1 MKSKK
6 IIISILLVLLVII
19 GIEGMVA
26 FRAEH
31 RYYAAMLLSWKNFAL
46 IISAAL
52 AGFFPLRYVLKREK
66 LSFKGL
72 ILNL

>member
-6 IIISILLVLLVII
+6 IIIGILLVLLVII
-19 GIEGMVA
+19 GIEGMIA

-31 RYYAAMLLSWKNFAL
+31 RYYGAMLLSWKNFAL

-52 AGFFPLRYVLKREK
+52 AGLFPLRYVLKREK